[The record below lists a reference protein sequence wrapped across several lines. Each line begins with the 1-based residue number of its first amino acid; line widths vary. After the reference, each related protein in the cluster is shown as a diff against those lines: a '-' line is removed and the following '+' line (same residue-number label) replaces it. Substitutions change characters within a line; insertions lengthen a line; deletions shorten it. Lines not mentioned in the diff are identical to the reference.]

1 MKFSDK
7 KLFFIKKIKIEIEQ
21 KQFKKKKKNL
31 KRCFKNLNSFSYL

>member
-21 KQFKKKKKNL
+21 KKSKIYAHLYL
-31 KRCFKNLNSFSYL
+31 KYQKYGL